1 MRIEK
6 REVIYLSNTEM
17 DTWSKFSRLVENICK
32 ETSNPNMKEITN
44 EMIDLMG
51 ALYCEIELEIT

>member
-17 DTWSKFSRLVENICK
+17 DTWHNFARLIEGVHK

-44 EMIDLMG
+44 EMIDLMR
-51 ALYCEIELEIT
+51 ALYREVEVE